1 MIISKSRKG
10 SVDNFR
16 ESGIE
21 VFVFCFRKR
30 KTMTVGD
37 KSFWKMSKGVKRKEK
52 KTRRP
57 GPMFI
62 TDWLFAWLRRRHL
75 RCRPPNRL
83 GVVCTRTR
91 RRPGRPTTARAS
103 AAGLWPSACTPAS
116 CTIWNRLNSGQAR
129 VMIAFR
135 RDLWHVPSFCFSCYS
150 NPVT

>member
-52 KTRRP
+52 EKQEGRADVLP
-57 GPMFI
+57 IDSLHDFVDDI
-62 TDWLFAWLRRRHL
+62 FAVGHQIDS
-75 RCRPPNRL
+75 
-83 GVVCTRTR
+83 V
-91 RRPGRPTTARAS
+91 
-103 AAGLWPSACTPAS
+103 
-116 CTIWNRLNSGQAR
+116 
-129 VMIAFR
+129 
-135 RDLWHVPSFCFSCYS
+135 
-150 NPVT
+150 